1 MTFRF
6 LHFCLLTLVLV
17 SCKETKNCKP
27 SFELTESD
35 FENNPI
41 WENCITIEKYQE
53 TGTTDT
59 FGPILDKAPVNP
71 KNGYYLVLTNF
82 EFADKSKYKGYVS
95 PQMGRFD
102 STKIGSLTP
111 TIFVNNK
118 RLSLWTGVIGLDSLY
133 LMEFYQTIGKKRHDV
148 FPIVFYVDPKLQS
161 GMQTGTINGIGYCSD
176 LKCDSIKFIK

>member
-1 MTFRF
+1 
-6 LHFCLLTLVLV
+6 V